1 VNGDW
6 LPPCGSTRD
15 PEDEMSDD
23 YIRVIPT
30 DPEWQPTIEAAD
42 GAVEYVA
49 GLFAGPGDHVE
60 AVEPVFY
67 ERTTLIDAG
76 QYMEDVFCPRCGA
89 AIGLDWFW
97 DLLRARNGGRM
108 VGEPTIG
115 DLGVITPCCGTALTL
130 PELRFEAPVGFARF
144 EVSAMNWARSVSE
157 LSDEELMT
165 AGGILGH
172 AVTQIHTR
180 Y

>member
-1 VNGDW
+1 
-6 LPPCGSTRD
+6 
-15 PEDEMSDD
+15 MSDL

-30 DPEWQPTIEAAD
+30 DPEWQPTAEAAAR
-42 GAVEYVA
+42 AVEYVA

-67 ERTTLIDAG
+67 ERITLIDG
-76 QYMEDVFCPRCGA
+76 GEYTQDVFCPRCDA

-97 DLLRARNGGRM
+97 NLLRVRNGGRM

-115 DLGVITPCCGTALTL
+115 DLGVIVPCCGTALTL
-130 PELRFEAPVGFARF
+130 PELHFEAPVGFARF
-144 EVSAMNWARSVSE
+144 EVSAMNWTRSVWE
-157 LSDEELMT
+157 LNDEELTT
-165 AGGILGH
+165 AGDILGH
-172 AVTQIHTR
+172 PVMQVHSL